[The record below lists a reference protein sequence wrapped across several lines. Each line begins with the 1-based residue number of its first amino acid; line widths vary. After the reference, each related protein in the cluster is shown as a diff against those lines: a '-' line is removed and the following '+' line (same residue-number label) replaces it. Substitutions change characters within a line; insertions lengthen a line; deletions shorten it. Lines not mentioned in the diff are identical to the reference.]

1 MFYRDLKQQRTE
13 YEVLLNDGRATEK
26 VAKEL
31 TSSITGEFN
40 ELVNSITWQKPNELP
55 KEFIEIE
62 LISPMELSPMRSMK
76 YLAVD

>member
-40 ELVNSITWQKPNELP
+40 ELVNSIKW
-55 KEFIEIE
+55 
-62 LISPMELSPMRSMK
+62 
-76 YLAVD
+76 